1 MERPPRTTELA
12 VAFVPDFG
20 LEYGAFDFILG
31 SEEHAGPVF
40 LECNPSGE
48 FGFLD
53 DVPGRMPSQ
62 LIGQVLAGLVSDVT
76 L

>member
-1 MERPPRTTELA
+1 M
-12 VAFVPDFG
+12 AFVREFG

-53 DVPGRMPSQ
+53 DVLEQAPSQ
-62 LIGQVLAGLVSDVT
+62 IGQVLAGLVAMVRR
-76 L
+76 